1 MCNPDLKLVGH
12 KTEGYGLAWS
22 PFRAGHLLSGSD
34 DAQICLWDISG
45 TPRNHRVRARLFV
58 CLFVFVCGGVGGG
71 GVLLRVVWCALWRR
85 SVFFFCACVHTHTK
99 KVRAPCLFGEAGHV
113 KLVNTK

>member
-1 MCNPDLKLVGH
+1 VCNPDLKLVGH

-45 TPRNHRVRARLFV
+45 TPRNHRVRLLLLLV
-58 CLFVFVCGGVGGG
+58 T
-71 GVLLRVVWCALWRR
+71 GVLCFAVMFCCFAAL
-85 SVFFFCACVHTHTK
+85 
-99 KVRAPCLFGEAGHV
+99 L
-113 KLVNTK
+113 L

>member
-71 GVLLRVVWCALWRR
+71 GGAAACGVVRALAAF
-85 SVFFFCACVHTHTK
+85 SFFFAHACTHTQK
-99 KVRAPCLFGEAGHV
+99 KCARRACLAKQV
-113 KLVNTK
+113 M